1 MFQTLLVALPVFG
14 FVAGGYVLG
23 KTPLFDAERAKGVT
37 NYVFWFAVPML
48 LFRAGANLAGGEAAA
63 FDARVLLAYFG
74 ASAAI
79 YLIAMLANGALFKGK
94 GAEPPLAGMTAGYG
108 NSVMMGIPLSEL
120 FFGAAG
126 LAIAAAIIAMSAI
139 LYYGVTTL
147 LIELRLHKSASAGG
161 ILKETA
167 LGLVR
172 TPVILAMGTG
182 LLFGASGLHLHPVA
196 ENFVNVGAAAAAP
209 TALFA
214 LGVSLA
220 QFKISGDLAEA
231 GSLSAL
237 KLLLNPLIAWAI
249 AGPVLGLTG
258 LPLAAVTLMAA
269 LPCAINPFL
278 LASRY
283 EAYTRRASAA
293 IVLSTGLS
301 IITVTLAVGLV
312 NSAP

>member
-1 MFQTLLVALPVFG
+1 MFQTLMVALPVFG
-14 FVAGGYVLG
+14 FVAGGYILG

-48 LFRAGANLAGGEAAA
+48 LFRAGAKLAGGEAAA
-63 FDARVLLAYFG
+63 FDPKVLIAYFV
-74 ASAAI
+74 ASATI
-79 YLIAMLANGALFKGK
+79 YLLAMLANALIFNGK
-94 GAEPPLAGMTAGYG
+94 GAEPPLAGMTAGYS

-120 FFGAAG
+120 FFGADG
-126 LAIAAAIIAMSAI
+126 LAIATAIIAMSAI
-139 LYYGVTTL
+139 LYYGATTL
-147 LIELRLHKSASAGG
+147 FIELRLHKSASIGG
-161 ILKETA
+161 IVKETA

-172 TPVILAMGTG
+172 TPVILAMGAG
-182 LLFGASGLHLHPVA
+182 VLFGAAGLHLHPIA
-196 ENFVNVGAAAAAP
+196 ANFINIGAAAAAP

-214 LGVSLA
+214 LGASLA
-220 QFKISGDLAEA
+220 QFRITGDLAEA
-231 GSLSAL
+231 GCIGIL
-237 KLLLNPLIAWAI
+237 KLALNPLLAWVI
-249 AGPVLGLTG
+249 AGPFLGLTG
-258 LPLAAVTLMAA
+258 LTLAAVTLMAA

-312 NSAP
+312 APAP

>member
-1 MFQTLLVALPVFG
+1 MFQTLIVALPVFG
-14 FVAGGYVLG
+14 FVAGGYILG
-23 KTPLFDAERAKGVT
+23 KTPLFDAERAKGIT

-48 LFRAGANLAGGEAAA
+48 LFRAGAKLAGGEAAP
-63 FDARVLLAYFG
+63 FDPKVLIAYFA

-79 YLIAMLANGALFKGK
+79 YISAMLANAIIFGGK
-94 GAEPPLAGMTAGYG
+94 GAEPPLAGMTAGYS

-120 FFGAAG
+120 FFSADG
-126 LAIAAAIIAMSAI
+126 LAIATAIIAMSAI
-139 LYYGVTTL
+139 LYYSTTTL
-147 LIELRLHKSASAGG
+147 LIELRLHKSASVGG

-167 LGLVR
+167 LGLMR
-172 TPVILAMGTG
+172 TPVILAMASG
-182 LLFGASGLHLHPVA
+182 LLFGASGLHLHPVI
-196 ENFVNVGAAAAAP
+196 ENFVNIGAATATP

-220 QFKISGDLAEA
+220 QFKIAGDLAEA
-231 GSLSAL
+231 GSSSAL

-283 EAYTRRASAA
+283 QTYTRRASAA

-312 NSAP
+312 Q

>member
-1 MFQTLLVALPVFG
+1 MFQTLIVALPVFG

-48 LFRAGANLAGGEAAA
+48 LFRAGAKLAGGEAAA
-63 FDARVLLAYFG
+63 FDPKVLIAYFA

-79 YLIAMLANGALFKGK
+79 YLTAMLANRALFKGK

-108 NSVMMGIPLSEL
+108 NSVMMGIPLAEL
-120 FFGAAG
+120 FFGADG
-126 LAIAAAIIAMSAI
+126 LAIATAIIAMSAI
-139 LYYGVTTL
+139 LYYGATTL

-172 TPVILAMGTG
+172 TPVILAMASG

-196 ENFVNVGAAAAAP
+196 ENFINIGAAAAAP

-220 QFKISGDLAEA
+220 QFKIAGDLAEA
-231 GSLSAL
+231 GFISLL
-237 KLLLNPLIAWAI
+237 KLSLNPLLAWVI
-249 AGPVLGLTG
+249 AGPLLGLGG
-258 LPLAAVTLMAA
+258 LPLAVVTLMAA

-283 EAYTRRASAA
+283 ESFTRRASAA

-301 IITVTLAVGLV
+301 IITVTLTVGLV
-312 NSAP
+312 SSGP

>member
-1 MFQTLLVALPVFG
+1 MFQTLIVALPVFG
-14 FVAGGYVLG
+14 FVAGGYILG
-23 KTPLFDAERAKGVT
+23 KTPLFDAERAKGVV

-48 LFRAGANLAGGEAAA
+48 LFRAGAKLAGGEAAA
-63 FDARVLLAYFG
+63 FDPSVLIAYFG
-74 ASAAI
+74 ASAII
-79 YLIAMLANGALFKGK
+79 YLLAMAANGALFKGK
-94 GAEPPLAGMTAGYG
+94 GAEPPLAGMTAGYS

-126 LAIAAAIIAMSAI
+126 LAIATAIIAMSAI
-139 LYYGVTTL
+139 LYYSVTTL
-147 LIELRLHKSASAGG
+147 LIELRLHKSASVAG
-161 ILKETA
+161 IARETA

-172 TPVILAMGTG
+172 TPVILAMACG
-182 LLFGASGLHLHPVA
+182 LGFGAGGLHLHPIA
-196 ENFVNVGAAAAAP
+196 ENFVNLGAAAAAP
-209 TALFA
+209 TALFG

-220 QFKISGDLAEA
+220 
-231 GSLSAL
+231 
-237 KLLLNPLIAWAI
+237 NPLIAWAI

-258 LPLAAVTLMAA
+258 LTLAAVTLMAA

-301 IITVTLAVGLV
+301 IITVTLAVGLL
-312 NSAP
+312 N

>member
-1 MFQTLLVALPVFG
+1 MFQTLIVALPVFG
-14 FVAGGYVLG
+14 FVAGGYILG
-23 KTPLFDAERAKGVT
+23 KTPLFDAERAKGVV

-48 LFRAGANLAGGEAAA
+48 LFRAGAKLAGGEAAA
-63 FDARVLLAYFG
+63 FDPSVLIAYFG
-74 ASAAI
+74 ASATI
-79 YLIAMLANGALFKGK
+79 FLLAMAANGALFKGK

-120 FFGAAG
+120 FFGADG
-126 LAIAAAIIAMSAI
+126 LAIATAIIAISAI
-139 LYYGVTTL
+139 LYYSVTTL
-147 LIELRLHKSASAGG
+147 LIELRLHKSASIVG
-161 ILKETA
+161 IARETA

-172 TPVILAMGTG
+172 TPVILAMACG
-182 LLFGASGLHLHPVA
+182 LAFGASGLHLHPVA
-196 ENFVNVGAAAAAP
+196 ENFVNLGAAAAAP
-209 TALFA
+209 TALFG

-220 QFKISGDLAEA
+220 QFRIGGDLAEA
-231 GSLSAL
+231 ATISAL
-237 KLLLNPLIAWAI
+237 KLALNPLIAWAI

-258 LPLAAVTLMAA
+258 LTLAAVTLMAA

-312 NSAP
+312 Q